1 MWLLNLGLIACR
13 QIEQPE
19 VPSLPIPSISTEFTW
34 SSPWPDLLS
43 WPDSIQAKWVDS
55 LLLNHLPAEET
66 FWLNVL
72 RLKFYPSMDKKYLLN
87 LTSRLREQVDQ
98 FCPDLRRH
106 FYTLAAKNYAALG
119 ESERTKQADLA
130 TLRETAI
137 IFSPHHPSLWQQR
150 HEVIERAINQTQ
162 DYLFADSLIQINLAV
177 CERLDLP
184 DNARLGQLY
193 YYAGVV
199 KRHLSENDLSIAYLQ
214 QAIPLLRVSDKL
226 LTGFA
231 HSEMTLNYLYLQA
244 NELVQIHAD
253 SAYDIADELQNRS
266 LMFRCRLIA
275 VSNLMLEGKNK
286 AADLYLRD
294 CLALSNTL
302 NQTLDIY
309 VRLMRNFLGLQAPDS
324 AQYYAGLILESMPVA
339 YPQRK
344 AYLQYE
350 LAKYFLAVNE
360 LDSAVNFIHQA
371 LRAISPV
378 FARKYDPFA
387 LPSELPP
394 FIDEN
399 VLLFGGLK
407 AQILCEYY
415 LQEPEKAAG
424 FASLGFAYYRY
435 LDSMVTTCYHFSD
448 DADELHALD
457 ILHQEYVAGINQ
469 LVRLHQLTGERPY
482 LHLAHRLMDELRA
495 RRLYRQI
502 NRKKIQ
508 SIAPPE
514 DYKLLT
520 QEMQLSDSIQVD
532 GRYLNH
538 STLKALI
545 QSRNVIREALL
556 RSNPHLYQTYF
567 RKNTPSLNEVATW
580 CQQENTDI
588 VALSASRE
596 GGLIIFHYDAGGLTP
611 YLFPDSLQMVDSI
624 RAFAK
629 LLFESD
635 PHSSAELFSLSH
647 SVFHQLFRPLWPQA
661 LPSRLIMMTD
671 ASLENIPFH
680 GLFISRPGVFATL
693 EEWPTWSKKT
703 SIAYAHLLNNLLEY
717 HRGDEMIT
725 PPLRVTAFVNAAK
738 DESDLPY
745 SYTEGRLV
753 QKWFGPSAKVFFGPQ
768 ATTVNFHNHTQD
780 QDILIF
786 SLHGQGYQGSLNN
799 TGIRFR
805 DKLLNYYDLLAQPMQ
820 ARLVIL
826 NLCQGQQGLINR
838 GEGMAN
844 LAQAFLLKGAQ
855 SVICTYQDVP
865 DHRAAKLLPR
875 LFRQQATLNLS
886 DLHLSH
892 EYALYLN

>member
-13 QIEQPE
+13 QIEQPD

-150 HEVIERAINQTQ
+150 HEVIERTINQIQ
-162 DYLFADSLIQINLAV
+162 DYQLADSLIQINLDV
-177 CERLDLP
+177 SERLGLSDTL
-184 DNARLGQLY
+184 RLGQLY

-199 KRHLSENDLSIAYLQ
+199 KRHQSENDLSIAYLQ

-231 HSEMTLNYLYLQA
+231 HSEMTLNYLYLQK
-244 NELVQIHAD
+244 NDLVQIHAD
-253 SAYDIADELQNRS
+253 SAYCIADELQNRS

-275 VSNLMLEGKNK
+275 GSNLMLERKYV
-286 AADLYLRD
+286 AADAYFRD
-294 CLALSNTL
+294 CLALTNTL
-302 NQTLDIY
+302 NQTLDVY
-309 VRLMRNFLGLQAPDS
+309 VRLMRNFLGLQIPDS
-324 AQYYAGLILESMPVA
+324 AQYYAGLILENMPIA
-339 YPQRK
+339 YPQRR

-350 LAKYFLAVNE
+350 LAKYFLAVSE
-360 LDSAVNFIHQA
+360 LDSALNFIQQA
-371 LRAISPV
+371 LRSISPV
-378 FARKYDPFA
+378 FTPMSDPLA
-387 LPSELPP
+387 LPSELPTY
-394 FIDEN
+394 IDEN

-407 AQILCEYY
+407 AKILCEYSIKK
-415 LQEPEKAAG
+415 PGKATD
-424 FASLGFAYYRY
+424 FARLGFAYYRY

-448 DADELHALD
+448 DADEFHALD
-457 ILHQEYVAGINQ
+457 ILHQEYITGINQ

-508 SIAPPE
+508 SITSPE
-514 DYKLLT
+514 DFKLLE
-520 QEMQLSDSIQVD
+520 QEMLLSDSIQVNT
-532 GRYLNH
+532 RNLNH
-538 STLKALI
+538 RTLKALI
-545 QSRNVIREALL
+545 QSRNAIRESLL
-556 RSNPHLYQTYF
+556 RSNPNLYQTYF
-567 RKNTPSLNEVATW
+567 RKNTPSLSEVATW
-580 CQQENTDI
+580 CQQENTHI
-588 VALSASRE
+588 VALSASRD
-596 GGLIIFHYDAGGLTP
+596 GGLIIFHYDAAGLTP
-611 YLFPDSLQMVDSI
+611 YLFADSLQVVDSI
-624 RAFAK
+624 RAFAN
-629 LLFESD
+629 LLFDSD
-635 PHSSAELFSLSH
+635 PRSSPELFRLSQNIFRH
-647 SVFHQLFRPLWPQA
+647 LFRPIWPQT
-661 LPSRLIMMTD
+661 LPRRLIIMAD

-680 GLFISRPGVFATL
+680 GLFISKPGVFATV
-693 EEWPTWSKKT
+693 EDWPTWSKTT

-717 HRGDEMIT
+717 HRGEDMIT

-738 DESDLPY
+738 GESDLPY

-753 QKWFGPSAKVFFGPQ
+753 QKWFGSSANVFFGPE
-768 ATTVNFHNHTQD
+768 ATTDNFHNHTKG

-786 SLHGQGYQGSLNN
+786 SLHGQGYQGSLNSS
-799 TGIRFR
+799 GIRFR
-805 DKLLNYYDLLAQPMQ
+805 DKLLNYYDLLAQPVQ

-826 NLCQGQQGLINR
+826 NLCQSQQGLINR
-838 GEGMAN
+838 GEGMAS

-855 SVICTYQDVP
+855 NVICTYQDVP

-875 LFRQQATLNLS
+875 LFRQNATLKLS
-886 DLHLSH
+886 DLHLSY